1 MSLQIVP
8 WEPEQLP
15 TLQRSESVD
24 ADINTGNVPPSRP
37 VLPSKML
44 NRSLKKKCATF
55 TKKMWRENGVR
66 VCFLVA
72 ANTTDIGPVVSLVD
86 HNAIIGAPSN
96 FSDVT
101 RDPKWNSTNLWSDWE
116 RFATDLL
123 GEKPRSVLDARVAQ
137 QRADF
142 GRLFATD
149 EATGLPIIPPRLKS
163 SKSLKRGR
171 RKSGR
176 RWFNQFL
183 VEHHITKRR
192 RAFRMSGW
200 LASDAKHGM
209 QPPMYDEWATRDAQ
223 RREAERQAERQ
234 VAEEQAAAD
243 QAAEEQAAAEQGG
256 RRTGSREQA
265 PRGSRP
271 KNRRPNRRP
280 KNRRPRDRRPKNR
293 RPKNRRRQA
302 AEKQAVEGLP
312 AENRRRPERGLVSED
327 RQADRQADEGEAAER
342 QAVEGLP
349 AERQAAARQTA
360 VRTWIVQQRQAAE
373 RQAAEGQAEVVSAAY
388 GSSAYGRLMA
398 DRPLEQPTPPCP
410 LELSIARFPF
420 VSGDAALP
428 PSSPPR
434 PRGAPPPGFSWH
446 SFPSTPPV
454 QLPRAAAESVSS
466 SSSGSSTV
474 RSGNEVRHSGKKRL
488 LLDDAPATSP
498 PRHFKRPRSGRA
510 VEEQCSN
517 TVS

>member
-37 VLPSKML
+37 VLPS
-44 NRSLKKKCATF
+44 NLKKKCATF

-149 EATGLPIIPPRLKS
+149 EATGLPIIPPPEELEKLETRTS
-163 SKSLKRGR
+163 QE
-171 RKSGR
+171 
-176 RWFNQFL
+176 WQTMVYQFL
-183 VEHHITKRR
+183 VEHHTCTANKRQAAASNGR
-192 RAFRMSGW
+192 MGYVPWKHAKALGTSLWLKGGLWPDFVTFDEPHSIKKAHCIQLIRHWGQLQNEGRAFRMSGW

-243 QAAEEQAAAEQGG
+243 QAAEEQAAAEQAAE
-256 RRTGSREQA
+256 EQA
-265 PRGSRP
+265 AEEQAAERQAAEEQAAEQAAEEQAAERQAAEEQAAEEQAAV
-271 KNRRPNRRP
+271 RTWIA
-280 KNRRPRDRRPKNR
+280 DH
-293 RPKNRRRQA
+293 RQA

-312 AENRRRPERGLVSED
+312 AEEQAAARTWIGQRR
-327 RQADRQADEGEAAER
+327 QAADRQADEGE
-342 QAVEGLP
+342 V
-349 AERQAAARQTA
+349 AERQAAVA
-360 VRTWIVQQRQAAE
+360 RTWIVQQRQAAE
-373 RQAAEGQAEVVSAAY
+373 RQAAEGQAEAVPLRV
-388 GSSAYGRLMA
+388 GRCRL
-398 DRPLEQPTPPCP
+398 
-410 LELSIARFPF
+410 
-420 VSGDAALP
+420 AALL
-428 PSSPPR
+428 
-434 PRGAPPPGFSWH
+434 
-446 SFPSTPPV
+446 STPTSWGAAARVFLGTVP
-454 QLPRAAAESVSS
+454 LYAARAASASC
-466 SSSGSSTV
+466 SGV
-474 RSGNEVRHSGKKRL
+474 RQ
-488 LLDDAPATSP
+488 
-498 PRHFKRPRSGRA
+498 FKFVWVIDRA
-510 VEEQCSN
+510 LWQ
-517 TVS
+517 